1 MKTITASKYENWAVP
16 VELTLTITD
25 EQWNKAVRRCEM
37 KTFTITRTIWNSW
50 TIEANSQEEA
60 EEKLEE
66 IMDNMDDYEDEATFD
81 EDWSVEEV

>member
-1 MKTITASKYENWAVP
+1 
-16 VELTLTITD
+16 
-25 EQWNKAVRRCEM
+25 M